1 MAKVAFTAG
10 RVDGHKCPAGKP
22 QAFLW
27 DATAPGL
34 GLRVTAAGAKAY
46 IFQSEF
52 EGKSLRM
59 TIGSPD
65 AWSIPQAQEKAREL
79 QRTIDQGRD
88 PRLVKAEVTAADVAK
103 REAEINDVVTVAEV
117 WAAYLADRRPHWG
130 DRHYQDHVKKAKA
143 GGEKAKRG
151 TRGRGVTVA
160 GPLYP
165 LMALKL
171 RDLDAD
177 TVEAWAKRQASD
189 RPTSARLAWR
199 LLKGF
204 LTWCSEQ
211 KPYAHLV
218 PAKNPAKT
226 KKSRE
231 ALGKPVPKQDVL
243 QREQLAPWFDAVSKI
258 ENPVIAA
265 YLRVLLLTGARPGE
279 VVQLKW
285 SDINR
290 KWKGI
295 TIRDKVEGERII
307 PLTPYIAHLLDAL
320 PKRNEWVFSGGRV
333 EVLKPA
339 QAKAPKK
346 GAEPKPRPAA
356 PISRPQWPH
365 ALACK
370 AAGIEGLTL
379 HGLRRS
385 FASLTE
391 WVEVPAGVVAQI
403 MGHKPSATAEK
414 HYKIRPLELL
424 RMHHEKI
431 EAWVLEQAGVRFSN
445 KNINL
450 TLVSTNA

>member
-10 RVDGHKCPAGKP
+10 RVDGHTCPAGKP

-34 GLRVTAAGAKAY
+34 GLRATAAGAKAY
-46 IFQSEF
+46 VFQSEF

-59 TIGSPD
+59 TVGSP
-65 AWSIPQAQEKAREL
+65 ATWSIPQAQEKAREL

-117 WAAYLADRRPHWG
+117 WTAYLADRRPHWG

-160 GPLYP
+160 GPLRP

-177 TVEAWAKRQASD
+177 TVEVWAKRQASD

-211 KPYAHLV
+211 KAYAHLV

-243 QREQLAPWFDAVSKI
+243 QREQLAPWFDAVGKI

-333 EVLKPA
+333 EALKPA
-339 QAKAPKK
+339 KAAARKK
-346 GAEPKPRPAA
+346 IAEPNPRPAA

-431 EAWVLEQAGVRFSN
+431 EAWVLEHAGIEFDAKAKAGGLQV
-445 KNINL
+445 
-450 TLVSTNA
+450 VAA